1 MSKKTKYT
9 DEPLKMGERV
19 KDFLPPPS
27 QLVKREKTV
36 KVTLELTA
44 KSLAF
49 FKQQAKR
56 ESVPYQRMIRGL
68 IDAYAGQYENN
79 RFCRKV

>member
-1 MSKKTKYT
+1 MKKKTRYT
-9 DEPLKMGERV
+9 DDPLKMGERV

-36 KVTLELTA
+36 KVTLEVTE

-49 FKQQAKR
+49 FKKEAKR

-68 IDAYAGQYENN
+68 IDAYAGRYENTPSG
-79 RFCRKV
+79 

>member
-1 MSKKTKYT
+1 MSKRIKYT
-9 DEPLKMGERV
+9 DKPLKMGERV
-19 KDFLPPPS
+19 RDFLPPPS

-36 KVTLELTA
+36 KVTLELTE

-49 FKQQAKR
+49 FKKEARR

-68 IDAYAGQYENN
+68 IDAYAGRYEDTSSV
-79 RFCRKV
+79 R